1 MSSPDAEPVFPDLRQ
16 FFAPMSV
23 AYIGATEDLA
33 KFGGRCVRELI
44 DFGFAGEIYPVNPK
58 RREIF
63 GLPCY
68 AALAD
73 LPRVPDHVGI
83 VLPAPAIPAAL
94 EQCGRAGVPFATV
107 FSAGFAE
114 TGTGEGRAL
123 QDRIA
128 ATARQWG
135 VRIMGPNC
143 NGMVNFV
150 DRVAMTSTATIRGA
164 RRPAGDVAVA
174 SHSGGAGQVNV
185 MWRAQ
190 QAGIEISYQVSC
202 GNDADLDLLD
212 YMAFMVEDERTR
224 VVLALAE
231 TIADGAKLRALAA
244 RAATLD
250 KAIVMVKVGRSAAGS
265 RAAASHTGAV
275 TGADDVCSAA
285 LEQFGIVRVDDC
297 HELYEAA
304 MLLRRRQPVRG
315 RRAAATSIS
324 GGNLVM
330 VTDLGAGLGVEWPPY
345 AEDTQQT
352 LSALLPGFSQA
363 ANPTDLTAAA
373 VGRADLFTQVCRV
386 LHDDPNIDVVLPV
399 LTFAPAVDIRSL
411 TAFAASAAKPVAL
424 LWTGKCL
431 DDLSLTPER
440 LVAEGHAVFRDAQ
453 PAMKALWAAMRHH
466 EGRQRRATAAPPRRP
481 GRTDADA
488 ARRMLAAA
496 AGPLNEQASKRLLAL
511 YGLPVTREQRARDA
525 REAVRIARAMA
536 TPVALKILS
545 PDIPHKTEAGALR
558 LRVQGDDAVAVAFE
572 EVMAA
577 ARAWRA
583 DARIEGVLIQEMVD
597 GGEEVLLG
605 ISTDPVFGPV
615 VTLGLGGIYVEV
627 LQDVALR
634 LAPVAH
640 GEAHAMLASLRSYPL
655 FTGARGRA
663 PLDIEALADCVVRVS
678 WLAADL
684 RGLLAEL
691 DINPLR
697 VLPRGQ
703 GVRVV
708 DALVIPA
715 SGGAA
720 NVTAGGAA

>member
-1 MSSPDAEPVFPDLRQ
+1 MSPTEAEPTFPDLRR
-16 FFAPMSV
+16 FFAPQSV

-58 RREIF
+58 RQEIF

-68 AALAD
+68 AAIGD
-73 LPRVPDHVGI
+73 LPNIPDHVGI
-83 VLPAPAIPAAL
+83 VLPAPAIPEAL
-94 EQCGRAGVPFATV
+94 AQCGRAGVPFATV

-114 TGTGEGRAL
+114 TGTQEGRAL
-123 QDRIA
+123 QARIA
-128 ATARQWG
+128 ATAREWDI
-135 VRIMGPNC
+135 RMMGPNC

-150 DRVAMTSTATIRGA
+150 DRVAMTSTAVIRGA
-164 RRPAGDVAVA
+164 RRAAGDVAVA

-190 QAGIEISYQVSC
+190 QAGLEISYQVSC

-212 YMAFMVEDERTR
+212 YMAFMLEDQRTR

-231 TIADGAKLRALAA
+231 TISNGAKLRALAA
-244 RAATLD
+244 RAAALD

-285 LEQFGIVRVDDC
+285 LEQLGIVRVDDC

-304 MLLRRRQPVRG
+304 MLLRRRQRIRG

-330 VTDLGAGLGVEWPPY
+330 VTDLGARIGIEWPPY
-345 AEDTQQT
+345 AASTQQT
-352 LSALLPGFSQA
+352 LGALLPGFSAA

-373 VGRADLFTQVCRV
+373 VGRADVFTQVCRV

-399 LTFAPAVDIRSL
+399 LTFAPAADIRSL
-411 TAFAASAAKPVAL
+411 SAFAASAAKPLAL

-431 DDLSLTPER
+431 DDPTLTPER
-440 LVAEGHAVFRDAQ
+440 LVSEGHAVFRDAQ
-453 PAMKALWAAMRHH
+453 AAMKALWVAMRHH
-466 EGRQRRATAAPPRRP
+466 EAWQKQASAPPPRRP
-481 GRTDADA
+481 QGVDADA

-496 AGPLNEQASKRLLAL
+496 DGPLDEQASKQLLGL
-511 YGLPVTREQRARDA
+511 YGSPLTGEQLARNANDA
-525 REAVRIARAMA
+525 LRIARAMGA
-536 TPVALKILS
+536 PVALKILS
-545 PDIPHKTEAGALR
+545 PDILHKTEAGAIR
-558 LRVQGDDAVAVAFE
+558 LGVQGDDAVAAAFE
-572 EVMAA
+572 EVMTA
-577 ARAWRA
+577 ARTWRP
-583 DARIEGVLIQEMVD
+583 DARIEGVLVQEMIN

-615 VTLGLGGIYVEV
+615 VTVGLGGIYVEV
-627 LQDVALR
+627 MKDVALH
-634 LAPVAH
+634 LAPLAH
-640 GEAHAMLASLRSYPL
+640 ADAHAMLASLRSYPL
-655 FTGARGRA
+655 LNGARGRA
-663 PLDIEALADCVVRVS
+663 LLDIEALADCIVRVS
-678 WLAADL
+678 WLAADMH
-684 RGLLAEL
+684 GVLAEL

-708 DALVIPA
+708 DALAIPA
-715 SGGAA
+715 SREVAA
-720 NVTAGGAA
+720 

>member
-1 MSSPDAEPVFPDLRQ
+1 MSEPETDWTFPDLRR
-16 FFAPMSV
+16 FFAPRSV

-44 DFGFAGEIYPVNPK
+44 DFGYAGAIYPVNPK
-58 RREIF
+58 RQEIF
-63 GLPCY
+63 GLQCY
-68 AALAD
+68 AALGD
-73 LPRVPDHVGI
+73 LPAVPDHVGI
-83 VLPAPAIPAAL
+83 VLPATAIPEAL

-114 TGTGEGRAL
+114 TGTHEGRAL
-123 QDRIA
+123 QAQIA

-135 VRIMGPNC
+135 ERIMGPNC
-143 NGMVNFV
+143 NGRVNFV
-150 DRVAMTSTATIRGA
+150 DRVAMSSTAVIRGP

-212 YMAFMVEDERTR
+212 YMAFMLEDERTR

-231 TIADGAKLRALAA
+231 TISNGAKLRALAA
-244 RAATLD
+244 RAAALD

-265 RAAASHTGAV
+265 RAAAAHTGAV

-304 MLLRRRQPVRG
+304 MLLRRRQRIRG

-345 AEDTQQT
+345 AAATQQT
-352 LSALLPGFSQA
+352 LGALLPGFSQA

-373 VGRADLFTQVCRV
+373 VGRADVFTQVCRV

-399 LTFAPAVDIRSL
+399 LTFAPAADIRSL
-411 TAFAASAAKPVAL
+411 AAFAAAAAKPVAL

-431 DDLSLTPER
+431 DDQTLSPER
-440 LVAEGHAVFRDAQ
+440 LVSEGHAVFRDAQ

-466 EGRQRRATAAPPRRP
+466 EARQKR
-481 GRTDADA
+481 
-488 ARRMLAAA
+488 AAA
-496 AGPLNEQASKRLLAL
+496 ARLRRPDGIDVAAARGMLATAVGPLDEQASKQLLAL
-511 YGLPVTREQRARDA
+511 YGLPVTQERLARDT
-525 REAVRIARAMA
+525 REAVRIAREMVA
-536 TPVALKILS
+536 PVALKILS
-545 PDIPHKTEAGALR
+545 PDILHKTEAGAIR
-558 LRVQGDDAVAVAFE
+558 LGVQGADAVAGAFG

-577 ARAWRA
+577 ARDWRPN
-583 DARIEGVLIQEMVD
+583 ARIEGVLVQEMVS

-605 ISTDPVFGPV
+605 IATDPVFGAV
-615 VTLGLGGIYVEV
+615 VTVGLGGIYVEV
-627 LQDVALR
+627 MKDVALR
-634 LAPVAH
+634 LAPVTH
-640 GEAHAMLASLRSYPL
+640 EDAHAMLASLRCFSL
-655 FTGARGRA
+655 LNGARGRA
-663 PLDIEALADCVVRVS
+663 IADLDALADCIVRVS
-678 WLAADL
+678 WLAADMH
-684 RGLLAEL
+684 GLLAEL

-708 DALVIPA
+708 DALAIPA
-715 SGGAA
+715 RSEAA
-720 NVTAGGAA
+720 T